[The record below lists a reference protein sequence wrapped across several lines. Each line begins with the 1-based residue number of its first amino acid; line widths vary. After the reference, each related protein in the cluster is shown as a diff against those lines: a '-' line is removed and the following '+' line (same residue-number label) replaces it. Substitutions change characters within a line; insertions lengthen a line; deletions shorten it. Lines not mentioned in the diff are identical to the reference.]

1 MIGEVTITKI
11 YKDGTREVVLN
22 KDRNMVTDG
31 LGISLVNMFTLNP
44 QNPRYILDN
53 FKLGYFQV
61 GTSGVVS
68 KGLIKGEFDK
78 WESTMEDSTGN
89 NFYELSAP
97 LTVAEYGQDT
107 TLKPTEKKILTVTNP
122 FEDAIDL
129 NYVYEDATLVEFEY
143 DPVVRLVDGAVHA
156 KIHLDENSCN
166 GQDISELGLFI
177 KNPEVFESRDRPCL
191 AAYKTLFY
199 PIEKSEE
206 FSVDI
211 DWVLHFS
218 DENLA
223 YRGKADSK
231 YIYFAPS
238 AKFDR
243 VGSSAFVKYLT
254 TAQSYEIAVETP
266 IPVEEDSYLYYDL
279 GGDAVSGTHYV
290 IDSGSS
296 PILFEKGSSRKKIK
310 FRVNRISNIDYH
322 SPKIASLKLSSFT
335 GQREIPNPLKVEFS
349 NEFLVHLQASST
361 FKPPVVELIT
371 PTATL
376 ATDQTLEVSAHITYN
391 NGVNLE
397 LAEDIQVYL
406 DLSSESGRDLAT
418 SAAVLTISAG
428 DTSGTFSIDTTGT
441 GDVTVSTY
449 NTLSAASYYNK
460 IAHSNDFRF
469 IRQLSSTDIDP
480 NLLFEHKNSFIPQ
493 DGSGFYTERFSPWA
507 TKYVWFA
514 GDPTLKVH
522 SNNDVWTAFPPLD
535 VFTQVSSLE
544 ASAPDGQQ
552 PAQLCYTPCSLY
564 AWHRGKN
571 GAAEIYGAASKIRK
585 DYTSDNPNGRN
596 VSPDGPSQ
604 KQTFEWTTDGSSIA
618 FSVYVKNIPDSGIT
632 HKGTPVK
639 PAAAFTINI
648 FSRGMLGVPREDAL
662 SISSK
667 GKSATFAWDPNGGL
681 YLSAVNAD
689 GLWVNNSN
697 TSDAGVFSGVG
708 YDTANGMPYD
718 DRWASVEDGWYR
730 AYITALVDKDFTNE
744 GIYAPLSLDGS
755 GATSQFFIHYNV
767 DAGGSLARLPGERD
781 GSFDRNTAVTGTDI
795 PVDMSGCYLAWGQ
808 WEYGIT
814 QEASPY
820 TNYPREYQA
829 NSNSVF
835 TPLGQCVI
843 RSGNEKVTFTS
854 P

>member
-1 MIGEVTITKI
+1 MIGEVTITKV

-22 KDRNMVTDG
+22 KDRNMITDG

-44 QNPRYILDN
+44 QNPRYTLDN
-53 FKLGYFQV
+53 FKLGYFQI
-61 GTSGVVS
+61 GTSSVVG

-89 NFYELSAP
+89 NFYELASS
-97 LTVAEYGQDT
+97 LTVDEYGQDT
-107 TLKPTEKKILTVTNP
+107 TLKPTQKKILTVTNP

-129 NYVYEDATLVEFEY
+129 NYVYEDASLVQFEY
-143 DPVVRLVDGAVHA
+143 DPVSKLVDGAVHV

-191 AAYKTLFY
+191 AAYKSLFY
-199 PIEKSEE
+199 PITKSED
-206 FSVDI
+206 FSIDI

-218 DENLA
+218 DETLA
-223 YRGKADSK
+223 YKGKADSR
-231 YIYFAPS
+231 YIYFSPS
-238 AKFDR
+238 TKFDR
-243 VGSSAFVKYLT
+243 VGAAPFVKYLT
-254 TAQSYEIAVETP
+254 SLKSYEVVVETP

-279 GGDAVSGTHYV
+279 GGDALSGIHYE
-290 IDSGSS
+290 ITSGQS

-310 FRVNRISNIDYH
+310 VKANRITDIYYH
-322 SPKIASLKLSSFT
+322 SPKILSLKLRSFT
-335 GQREIPNPLKVEFS
+335 GQRDIPDPVKVDFS
-349 NEFLVHLQASST
+349 NEFLVHIHAASA

-371 PTATL
+371 PTTTL
-376 ATDQTLEVSAHITYN
+376 DTDQNLEVSAHITYN
-391 NGVNLE
+391 NGQSLK

-406 DLSSESGRDLAT
+406 HLSGRELST
-418 SAAVLTISAG
+418 SSTVLTISAG
-428 DTSGTFSIDTTGT
+428 DSSGVVSVATTGT

-449 NTLSAASYYNK
+449 NTLSATSYYNEMM
-460 IAHSNDFRF
+460 HSNDFRF
-469 IRQLSSTDIDP
+469 TRALSSTDIDP
-480 NLLFEHKNSFIPQ
+480 NLLFEHKNSFIPK
-493 DGSGFYTERFSPWA
+493 DGSGFYTDTFGSWA
-507 TKYVWFA
+507 TKYAWFA

-522 SNNDVWTAFPPLD
+522 SNNDLWTAFPPLD
-535 VFTQVSSLE
+535 IFTQVSSLE

-564 AWHRGKN
+564 AWHRGKPD
-571 GAAEIYGAASKIRK
+571 GTPEIYGAASKIRK
-585 DYTSDNPNGRN
+585 DYSSDNPNGRN
-596 VSPDGPSQ
+596 ISPGGPSQ

-618 FSVYVKNIPDSGIT
+618 LSVYVKNIADAGVT

-662 SISSK
+662 PISSK
-667 GKSATFAWDPNGGL
+667 GKSATFGWDPNGGL
-681 YLSAVNAD
+681 YLSAVSVD
-689 GLWVNNSN
+689 GLWTNNSQL
-697 TSDAGVFSGVG
+697 SDAGVFSGVG
-708 YDTANGMPYD
+708 YDIANGMPYD
-718 DRWASVEDGWYR
+718 DKWASVEKGWYR
-730 AYITALVDKDFTNE
+730 AYLTALVDKDFTNE

-767 DAGGSLARLPGERD
+767 DAGGDLRNLPGERN
-781 GSFDRNTAVTGTDI
+781 GSFIRSTAVTGTDI

-814 QEASPY
+814 QEAAPY
-820 TNYPREYQA
+820 TNYPREYQP
-829 NSNSVF
+829 NSNAVF

-843 RSGNEKVTFTS
+843 RSGNEKVTFKQT
-854 P
+854 